1 MHGICFARWLAV
13 CLLLATVAVSARGQN
28 GSDDQSDFAGTHSGS
43 RIAPPFSSER
53 IWRDPTRPRPV
64 PRPPGTVGLSQIARA
79 AGIIFSGTI
88 TSIARM
94 VVTSNEGPRV
104 VAVTFRVESGI
115 RGASAGRDL
124 TIFEWIGLWT
134 GGQRYQVGDRVLLF
148 LYPPSKLGLTSC
160 VGGTMGRFLIDRL
173 GPHRLCLCVCPR
185 IRENSFQVSPGWP
198 FLLVMALSDTSSDVR
213 NSSAPEAR

>member
-28 GSDDQSDFAGTHSGS
+28 GSDDQSEFAGTHSGS

-173 GPHRLCLCVCPR
+173 GHVVLSEQHLAAFGADPALGGKSR
-185 IRENSFQVSPGWP
+185 VSMRD
-198 FLLVMALSDTSSDVR
+198 FAQAVR
-213 NSSAPEAR
+213 RARGEE